1 MEPLERRPIARTECD
16 QRHRDGISL
25 VFKEQRQVVRYD
37 IA

>member
-1 MEPLERRPIARTECD
+1 MLVEGRAIARIECH
-16 QRHRDGISL
+16 QRYGDGISL